1 MKTAITLLIGL
12 FFSFSAQLEENELAS
27 QYIEK
32 YRELA
37 IAEMHRTGIPASI
50 KMAQAMLESG
60 MGQSSLASQANNHFG
75 IKCGNRWTGGTHYRK
90 DDDYK
95 NGELIKSCFRKY
107 ESAHT
112 SFIAHSDFLV
122 TQPRYGN
129 LFNLDILDYKAWAKG
144 LRTAGYATDPA
155 YPQKLIGMIEKYNLH
170 FLDLEILKKETI
182 ASTPEVK
189 ENNVPS
195 EKKELRKSY
204 TTKSKRKKSS
214 KGVSLY
220 SVSEINKIK
229 VIVSTG
235 NENLRQIAK
244 DQKVSLKDLKR
255 YNKHIDQ
262 RSTSTD
268 LEVGQVVFLEKK
280 RKSYSGREKYH
291 IYRAGD
297 QMQELSDRYGV
308 ELEFLYLKNRM
319 PVGAEPLVG
328 EKIHLKGMVR
338 LDDIPEYVEKGKQR
352 RKKDVI
358 F

>member
-1 MKTAITLLIGL
+1 MKTAITLLLSL
-12 FFSFSAQLEENELAS
+12 FFSFSTQLEENELAS

-50 KMAQAMLESG
+50 KMAQAMLESA

-75 IKCGNRWTGGTHYRK
+75 IKCGNQWSGGTHYRK

-107 ESAHT
+107 ESANT

-129 LFNLDILDYKAWAKG
+129 LFELDILDYKAWARG
-144 LRTAGYATDPA
+144 LRAAGYATDPK
-155 YPQKLIGMIEKYNLH
+155 YPQKLIGIIEKYNLH
-170 FLDLEILKKETI
+170 FLDLEILESEPI
-182 ASTPEVK
+182 ASAPEVN
-189 ENNVPS
+189 ENKPTQ
-195 EKKELRKSY
+195 KKELKRSY
-204 TTKSKRKKSS
+204 TTKVNRKKSS
-214 KGVSLY
+214 KGQSLY

-229 VIVSTG
+229 VVVSTG

-244 DQKVSLKDLKR
+244 DQKVSLKDLKK
-255 YNKHIDQ
+255 YNKHIDL
-262 RSTSTD
+262 RSTSAD
-268 LEVGQVVFLEKK
+268 LEVGQIVFLEKK

-297 QMQELSDRYGV
+297 QMSELSDRYGV

-319 PVGAEPLVG
+319 PIGAEPLEG

-338 LDDIPEYVEKGKQR
+338 LDDIPEYTEKGKQR